1 MTYFFDMAEMPGE
14 FYPHGFC
21 YQWDKGLVWL
31 NVLSDGLIAIS
42 YFAIPVIL
50 FWFIRKRRDLPFSWM
65 FGLFGLFIVACGAT
79 HVLEVWNLWHA
90 QYWVAGIVKA
100 ITAAA
105 SVPTAIVFA
114 KIVPEALEM
123 PSNRE
128 WIQANAKLQAEMQER
143 KDLELDVRVS
153 ETRFRDTVEL
163 LDLTHDAILAR
174 NLAGQVIYWN
184 RGAER
189 LYGWQKE
196 EVHGKNL
203 HDLLSTEASCSL
215 DEIEKQVL
223 EDGYWEGELTHRRRD
238 ESKIIVSSR
247 WALRTDVMGNPNAI
261 LETNRD
267 ITKKREEE
275 GKFRNLLEAAPDA
288 MVIVNRLG
296 SIDLVNSE
304 AEKLFGYPRQEILG
318 QPIEILIPRRF
329 HEIHMM
335 RRHDFVGTPH
345 TRTLIESPS
354 VVGRHKNG
362 TEFPVEIS
370 LCPIETAD
378 GYLVSSV
385 IRDISKRKEF
395 EEQLRQQ
402 EEKFRVLVSGVKGYA
417 IFMLDPGG
425 NVISWNVGA
434 QHIKGY
440 TDTEIIGKHFS
451 IFYTEQDR
459 AAGKPQRELQLA
471 TEDGRAE
478 DEGWRVRKDGTR
490 FWANIVI
497 TALYDSDGKLRGFGK
512 VTRDVTE
519 RKKAQEKLAEQTVE
533 LAKSNAD
540 LLEVN
545 KELEAF
551 SYSVSHDLRA
561 PLRSIDGFSHALL
574 EDCSDRLDA
583 IGKDHLSRV
592 RAATQRMGILI
603 DDLLALSRISRS
615 ELHLETVNI
624 SALTH
629 EILTNL
635 ERTQPG
641 RKIELIMDEGLAV
654 EADERLLRI
663 GMENLL
669 NNAWKFTS
677 RCPIAHI
684 TVGKEGGN
692 GTPVYYVR
700 DDGAGF
706 DPAYA
711 DHLFG
716 AFQRLH
722 TEAEFPGTGVG
733 LATVQRII
741 RKHGGQ
747 IWAKGA
753 VNQGATF
760 YFTLNGH
767 PGDAH

>member
-42 YFAIPVIL
+42 YFAIPIIL

-114 KIVPEALEM
+114 KIVPQALEM

-153 ETRFRDTVEL
+153 EARFRDTVEL

-203 HDLLSTEASCSL
+203 RDLLSTEASCSIE
-215 DEIEKQVL
+215 EIEKQVL
-223 EDGYWEGELTHRRRD
+223 QDGYWEGELTHRRRD
-238 ESKIIVSSR
+238 ESKIVVSSR

-296 SIDLVNSE
+296 SIELVNTE

-318 QPIEILIPRRF
+318 QPVEILIPRRF

-345 TRTLIESPS
+345 IRTLIESPS

-451 IFYTEQDR
+451 IFYTAQDR

-497 TALYDSDGKLRGFGK
+497 TALYESDGKLRGFGK
-512 VTRDVTE
+512 VTRDITE

-654 EADERLLRI
+654 EADEKLLRI

-684 TVGKEGGN
+684 TVGKEGWN

>member
-1 MTYFFDMAEMPGE
+1 M
-14 FYPHGFC
+14 
-21 YQWDKGLVWL
+21 
-31 NVLSDGLIAIS
+31 
-42 YFAIPVIL
+42 
-50 FWFIRKRRDLPFSWM
+50 
-65 FGLFGLFIVACGAT
+65 
-79 HVLEVWNLWHA
+79 
-90 QYWVAGIVKA
+90 
-100 ITAAA
+100 
-105 SVPTAIVFA
+105 
-114 KIVPEALEM
+114 
-123 PSNRE
+123 
-128 WIQANAKLQAEMQER
+128 
-143 KDLELDVRVS
+143 
-153 ETRFRDTVEL
+153 
-163 LDLTHDAILAR
+163 
-174 NLAGQVIYWN
+174 
-184 RGAER
+184 
-189 LYGWQKE
+189 
-196 EVHGKNL
+196 
-203 HDLLSTEASCSL
+203 
-215 DEIEKQVL
+215 
-223 EDGYWEGELTHRRRD
+223 
-238 ESKIIVSSR
+238 
-247 WALRTDVMGNPNAI
+247 
-261 LETNRD
+261 
-267 ITKKREEE
+267 
-275 GKFRNLLEAAPDA
+275 
-288 MVIVNRLG
+288 
-296 SIDLVNSE
+296 
-304 AEKLFGYPRQEILG
+304 
-318 QPIEILIPRRF
+318 
-329 HEIHMM
+329 
-335 RRHDFVGTPH
+335 
-345 TRTLIESPS
+345 
-354 VVGRHKNG
+354 
-362 TEFPVEIS
+362 
-370 LCPIETAD
+370 
-378 GYLVSSV
+378 
-385 IRDISKRKEF
+385 
-395 EEQLRQQ
+395 
-402 EEKFRVLVSGVKGYA
+402 
-417 IFMLDPGG
+417 
-425 NVISWNVGA
+425 
-434 QHIKGY
+434 
-440 TDTEIIGKHFS
+440 
-451 IFYTEQDR
+451 
-459 AAGKPQRELQLA
+459 
-471 TEDGRAE
+471 
-478 DEGWRVRKDGTR
+478 
-490 FWANIVI
+490 
-497 TALYDSDGKLRGFGK
+497 
-512 VTRDVTE
+512 
-519 RKKAQEKLAEQTVE
+519 E

-654 EADERLLRI
+654 EADEKLLRI

-684 TVGKEGGN
+684 TVGKEGWN

>member
-42 YFAIPVIL
+42 YFAIPIIL

-153 ETRFRDTVEL
+153 EARFRDTVEL

-203 HDLLSTEASCSL
+203 HDLLSTEASCSIE
-215 DEIEKQVL
+215 EIEKQVL
-223 EDGYWEGELTHRRRD
+223 QDGYWEGELTHRRRD
-238 ESKIIVSSR
+238 ESKIVVSSR

-318 QPIEILIPRRF
+318 QPVEILIPRRF

-345 TRTLIESPS
+345 IRTLIESPS
-354 VVGRHKNG
+354 VVGRHKDG

-512 VTRDVTE
+512 VTRDITE

-684 TVGKEGGN
+684 TVGKEGWN

-747 IWAKGA
+747 IWAKELS
-753 VNQGATF
+753 TREPRF
-760 YFTLNGH
+760 IL
-767 PGDAH
+767 P